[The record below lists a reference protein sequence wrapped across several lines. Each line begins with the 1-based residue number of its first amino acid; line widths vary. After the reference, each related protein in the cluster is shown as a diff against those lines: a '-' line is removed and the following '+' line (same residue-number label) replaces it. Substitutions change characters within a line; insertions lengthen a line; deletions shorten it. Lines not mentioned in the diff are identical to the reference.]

1 MREHFTHHEPD
12 LAAMLHARGLR
23 VTSQRLVILDALR
36 RLGRH
41 CTAEEIG
48 RAVRDELPACSA
60 PTLYATLDLLVQMG
74 LVRRLDAGLGV
85 ALYDAGTRPHHHAV
99 CRVCGAVQ
107 DIEGEIAPEDAL
119 RSAAARGFEPE
130 RAELMVYGV
139 CGSCRQASRESAPA
153 R

>member
-130 RAELMVYGV
+130 
-139 CGSCRQASRESAPA
+139 
-153 R
+153 